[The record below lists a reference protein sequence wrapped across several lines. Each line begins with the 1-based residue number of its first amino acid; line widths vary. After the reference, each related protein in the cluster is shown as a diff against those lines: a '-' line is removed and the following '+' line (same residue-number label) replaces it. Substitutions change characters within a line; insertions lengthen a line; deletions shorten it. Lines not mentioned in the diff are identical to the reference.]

1 MQKQL
6 STGAI
11 GRVLV
16 DRNTAFHFLDKSG
29 LKRNRQIR
37 LIRYIDY
44 PLDYY
49 MVHVRRESE
58 DLDEPSVSLNLSDT
72 EEMGFGDPKE
82 QVATCGPLLK
92 ELSSDLV
99 GASKQT
105 AQDQL
110 IPAELQVKYFSSFEV
125 FVSAEEGRTTKIILM
140 THVKHSQIKVLI
152 IAPCN
157 FQFDRLLNVQQF
169 GLT

>member
-6 STGAI
+6 SSGVI

-58 DLDEPSVSLNLSDT
+58 DLDKPSVPLNLNETEDMGSD
-72 EEMGFGDPKE
+72 EDPKE
-82 QVATCGPLLK
+82 QVAACGPMLK
-92 ELSSDLV
+92 DLSADLV
-99 GASKQT
+99 GASKQS

-110 IPAELQVKYFSSFEV
+110 IPAGLQVKYWSSFKV
-125 FVSAEEGRTTKIILM
+125 FVYA
-140 THVKHSQIKVLI
+140 
-152 IAPCN
+152 
-157 FQFDRLLNVQQF
+157 
-169 GLT
+169 